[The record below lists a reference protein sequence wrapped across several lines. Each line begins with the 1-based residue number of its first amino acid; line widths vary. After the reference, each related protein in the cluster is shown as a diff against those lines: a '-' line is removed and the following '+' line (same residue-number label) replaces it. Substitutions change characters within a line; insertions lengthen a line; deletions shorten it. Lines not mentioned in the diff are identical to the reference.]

1 MTHLGDVSLSFCA
14 QFHLVRKEVST
25 SVFRHA
31 VLLIY
36 LAYLLIAFCDAQLE
50 DTVEIEMTVW

>member
-1 MTHLGDVSLSFCA
+1 MTHLGDFSLSFCA

-25 SVFRHA
+25 PVFRDA

-36 LAYLLIAFCDAQLE
+36 FAYLFRAFCDAQLE
-50 DTVEIEMTVW
+50 GTVEI